1 MTDENS
7 EIDKIIKVVIHEYK
21 NNDNDN
27 AENMF
32 KIILE
37 KLGIDGKQYKQSDYK
52 LKYKDKLSVIN
63 SKLLKLDYKSSDDKS
78 SDDAAKYINLILTIK
93 QEDQEKHLKSRFPE
107 LELGNNTA
115 DKFPPPD
122 VDDNTDA
129 TRRELSK
136 LAIPDDKEEEEEK
149 SNQASKAVFAK
160 KLVAEQAREQK
171 RQALRERQAVRVR
184 LEREE
189 KRRAEE
195 AKVAKSEKED
205 EERENNRIAASQKYR
220 EFILSKPLF
229 QPTSDSRPPSTE
241 NSNNNDDYSKYNDAM
256 SEIPLP
262 ENNNSPLEKGTPG
275 TAALE
280 EMVKKFADSPDAKPA
295 SNDEKRMV
303 EERVKF
309 AKKPSDRKYERKYA
323 WTKTPSQAETPSQP
337 YLGSSSRS
345 PNYYSQAGPRLD
357 SRSNS
362 SDKWAWQRG
371 EESAYQ
377 TVLRKTQESDKK
389 GNPTGKPPTMFSPRG
404 IMGGT
409 LKRRKPKK
417 KISRKKYYKVA
428 RNTKRKLNKKN
439 KNTRK
444 IYT

>member
-7 EIDKIIKVVIHEYK
+7 EIDKIIKVVIDEYK

-27 AENMF
+27 AEIMF
-32 KIILE
+32 KIILK
-37 KLGIDGKQYKQSDYK
+37 KLGIDEKQYKQSDYK
-52 LKYKDKLSVIN
+52 LKYEDKLSVIN
-63 SKLLKLDYKSSDDKS
+63 SKLQNLDYKSSDDKS

-149 SNQASKAVFAK
+149 SNQASSQKSKEAQAAAFAK
-160 KLVAEQAREQK
+160 KLVAEENLDEK
-171 RQALRERQAVRVR
+171 YKHKKF
-184 LEREE
+184 LENMNKYDGEE
-189 KRRAEE
+189 EE
-195 AKVAKSEKED
+195 ED
-205 EERENNRIAASQKYR
+205 E
-220 EFILSKPLF
+220 
-229 QPTSDSRPPSTE
+229 
-241 NSNNNDDYSKYNDAM
+241 DYFNTLQ
-256 SEIPLP
+256 ELP
-262 ENNNSPLEKGTPG
+262 AEKV
-275 TAALE
+275 LDKI
-280 EMVKKFADSPDAKPA
+280 MKKFSENKNGGEEEYEDYFNTFQEPQAETPSHSRSGATVGEESLIQSEMLRAPSPTAR
-295 SNDEKRMV
+295 NDEKRMV
-303 EERVKF
+303 EEMVEH
-309 AKKPSDRKYERKYA
+309 AKKPSDRKYDRKYA
-323 WTKTPSQAETPSQP
+323 WAKTPSQTETPSQP
-337 YLGSSSRS
+337 YLGSISRVK
-345 PNYYSQAGPRLD
+345 NHVENIDR
-357 SRSNS
+357 RV
-362 SDKWAWQRG
+362 KERG
-371 EESAYQ
+371 RDHIPHILSE
-377 TVLRKTQESDKK
+377 
-389 GNPTGKPPTMFSPRG
+389 G
-404 IMGGT
+404 GGT